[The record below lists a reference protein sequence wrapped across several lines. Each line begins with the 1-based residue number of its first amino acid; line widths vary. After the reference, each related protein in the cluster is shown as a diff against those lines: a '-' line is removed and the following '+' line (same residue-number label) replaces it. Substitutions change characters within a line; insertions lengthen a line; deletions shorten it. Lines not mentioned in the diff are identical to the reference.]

1 MLTLYI
7 GNRNYSSWSLRAWLL
22 MRQAEIDFEER
33 MVRFSDPEFAAK
45 IARLGAP
52 PRVPVLVDD
61 GFVVWDSIA
70 IAEYLA
76 ERFPQAGI
84 WPAEQRWRARARS
97 VCAEMHAGFAAL
109 RKAMPMNIEAHLPEV
124 GASASAE
131 VRRDIER
138 LVTMWGELRSAHAGT
153 GRFLFGSFCAADAF
167 YAPVVSRLA
176 TYEVSVPA
184 QIRDYL
190 EAVMDLGAMREWCDA
205 ARAEHDFMPGEE
217 HYRKAPD

>member
-22 MRQAEIDFEER
+22 MRQAGIEFEER

-61 GFVVWDSIA
+61 GFVVWDSMA

-84 WPAEQRWRARARS
+84 WPVEQRWRARARS

-109 RKAMPMNIEAHLPEV
+109 RKSLPMNIEAQLPEV
-124 GASASAE
+124 GASVSAD
-131 VRRDIER
+131 VRRELER
-138 LVTMWGELRSAHAGT
+138 LVTMWGELRSAHAGG
-153 GRFLFGSFCAADAF
+153 GRFLFGNFCAADAF

-176 TYEVSVPA
+176 TYEVSVPS
-184 QIRDYL
+184 QIRDYMEAIMGL
-190 EAVMDLGAMREWCDA
+190 EGMREWCDA
-205 ARAEHDFMPGEE
+205 ARAEHDFMPDEE
-217 HYRKAPD
+217 HYRKEAD

>member
-22 MRQAEIDFEER
+22 MRQAGIEFEER

-76 ERFPQAGI
+76 ERFPQAGV

-109 RKAMPMNIEAHLPEV
+109 RKSLPMNIEAHLPEV
-124 GASASAE
+124 GASVSAE
-131 VRRDIER
+131 VLRELER
-138 LVTMWGELRSAHAGT
+138 LVTMWGELRSAHAGG
-153 GRFLFGSFCAADAF
+153 GRFLFGNFCAADAF
-167 YAPVVSRLA
+167 YAPVVARLA
-176 TYEVSVPA
+176 TYEVSVPS
-184 QIRDYL
+184 QIRDYM
-190 EAVMDLGAMREWCDA
+190 EAIMDLEGMREWCDA
-205 ARAEHDFMPGEE
+205 ARAEHDFLPEE
-217 HYRKAPD
+217 EPYRKAPD

>member
-22 MRQAEIDFEER
+22 MRQAGIEFEER

-45 IARLGAP
+45 IVRLGAP

-76 ERFPQAGI
+76 ERFPQAGV

-97 VCAEMHAGFAAL
+97 VCAEIHAGFPAL
-109 RKAMPMNIEAHLPEV
+109 RKSLPMNIEARLPEV
-124 GASASAE
+124 GASVSAE
-131 VRRDIER
+131 VLREIER
-138 LVTMWGELRSAHAGT
+138 LVTMWGELRSAHAGG
-153 GRFLFGSFCAADAF
+153 GRFLFGNFCAADAF
-167 YAPVVSRLA
+167 YAPVVARLA
-176 TYEVSVPA
+176 TYEVSVPG
-184 QIRDYL
+184 QIRDYM
-190 EAVMDLGAMREWCDA
+190 EAIMDLEGMREWCDA
-205 ARAEHDFMPGEE
+205 ARAEHDFLPDEE
-217 HYRKAPD
+217 PYRKAPD

>member
-22 MRQAEIDFEER
+22 MRQAGIDFEER

-45 IARLGAP
+45 IVRLGAP

-76 ERFPQAGI
+76 ERFPQAGV

-109 RKAMPMNIEAHLPEV
+109 RQSLPMNIEAHLPGV
-124 GASASAE
+124 GAGVSAE
-131 VRRDIER
+131 AQRDVER
-138 LVTMWGELRSAHAGT
+138 LVTMWGELRGAHAGG
-153 GRFLFGSFCAADAF
+153 GRFLFGNFCAADAF
-167 YAPVVSRLA
+167 YAPVVSRLL

-184 QIRDYL
+184 QIRDYM
-190 EAVMDLGAMREWCDA
+190 EAIMDLGAMREWCDA
-205 ARAEHDFMPGEE
+205 ARAEHDFLPDEE
-217 HYRKAPD
+217 PYRKAPD

>member
-22 MRQAEIDFEER
+22 MRQAGIDFEER
-33 MVRFSDPEFAAK
+33 MVRFSDPEFAAR

-76 ERFPQAGI
+76 ERFPQAGV

-109 RKAMPMNIEAHLPEV
+109 RQSLPMNIEAHLPEV
-124 GASASAE
+124 GASTGAE
-131 VRRDIER
+131 VQRDVAR
-138 LVTMWGELRSAHAGT
+138 LVTMWGELRGAHAGG
-153 GRFLFGSFCAADAF
+153 GRFLFGNFCAADAF
-167 YAPVVSRLA
+167 YAPVVSRLL
-176 TYEVSVPA
+176 TYEVSVPG
-184 QIRDYL
+184 QIRDYM
-190 EAVMDLGAMREWCDA
+190 EAIMDLGAMREWCDA
-205 ARAEHDFMPGEE
+205 ARAEHDFLPDEE
-217 HYRKAPD
+217 PYRKAPG